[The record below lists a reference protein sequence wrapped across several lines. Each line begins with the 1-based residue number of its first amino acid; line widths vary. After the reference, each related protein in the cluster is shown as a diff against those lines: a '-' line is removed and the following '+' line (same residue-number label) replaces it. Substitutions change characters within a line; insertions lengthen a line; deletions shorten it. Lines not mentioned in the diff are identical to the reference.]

1 MYIIIIQV
9 GDYPQDVA
17 KHVYGALDVSNLLS
31 SGHLSLQ
38 PSINDLYIFIP
49 LSNYV
54 YYHPLNLSIYVS
66 ILFITYYHTVHRGTA
81 QN

>member
-1 MYIIIIQV
+1 MFYIQV

-17 KHVYGALDVSNLLS
+17 KHVYGTVHVSELLS
-31 SGHLSLQ
+31 SGNLSLQ
-38 PSINDLYIFIP
+38 PLINDMYIFIH

-54 YYHPLNLSIYVS
+54 YYHPLNILIYVS
-66 ILFITYYHTVHRGTA
+66 SLLITYYHTVHRGTA